1 MKDINLTSDE
11 MMSKLR
17 SVDELKVIGITG
29 FKIIVAPQS
38 DETGLVF
45 VANNTEYV
53 IPLNHLESI
62 TASYY
67 INGFAKNAHIPDIYA
82 AYMHLVRSLGFT
94 LIHAILESK
103 HGDVIYGRLIWKDV
117 EGKLF
122 TQIVTPGDVFVF
134 SHTLGITPGVVT
146 ALLEDMYT
154 IDEWPYYYDVDEW

>member
-1 MKDINLTSDE
+1 MKDINLNSEE

-29 FKIIVAPQS
+29 FKIIVSPQT
-38 DETGLVF
+38 DEVGLVF
-45 VANNTEYV
+45 VANNNEYV

-67 INGFAKNAHIPDIYA
+67 INGFAKQAHIPDIYA
-82 AYMHLVRSLGFT
+82 TYMHLAKSLGFVLT
-94 LIHAILESK
+94 HAILESK
-103 HGDVIYGRLIWKDV
+103 HGDVVYGRLVWKDT

-134 SHTLGITPGVVT
+134 ANTHGITPGVVT
-146 ALLEDMYT
+146 ALLEDMCT
-154 IDEWPYYYDVDEW
+154 IDEWPYHYDVDEW